1 MHFRLHR
8 KELPNHILKDMDTQF
23 NYREG
28 NDKLKELIKST
39 MKFNTF
45 FKTLLTYK
53 LPHKNISY
61 PPVKYIFFYL
71 QRTLNLDQYSILLP
85 KTIIKCLQA
94 AL

>member
-8 KELPNHILKDMDTQF
+8 EGLPNHILKDMDTQF

-45 FKTLLTYK
+45 FKM
-53 LPHKNISY
+53 
-61 PPVKYIFFYL
+61 
-71 QRTLNLDQYSILLP
+71 
-85 KTIIKCLQA
+85 
-94 AL
+94 